1 MDAKTSFHY
10 GNWRH
15 DITMLLA
22 STSARCML
30 QLIASHDLFASAAQ
44 SIDVYRVRV

>member
-22 STSARCML
+22 STSARC
-30 QLIASHDLFASAAQ
+30 
-44 SIDVYRVRV
+44 